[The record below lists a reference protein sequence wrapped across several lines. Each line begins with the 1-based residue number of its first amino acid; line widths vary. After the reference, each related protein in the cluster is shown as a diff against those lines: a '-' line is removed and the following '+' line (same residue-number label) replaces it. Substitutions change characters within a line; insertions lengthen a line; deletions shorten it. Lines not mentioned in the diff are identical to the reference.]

1 LQPGPRRDTQL
12 VSGIA
17 QAIGLLEAQ
26 GQFGPFVVVLDQDLF
41 LVAQTPTRAL
51 VLPQDRI
58 LPFLG
63 GGPLLRSSTLNGVA
77 GVVAY
82 GVVVALGG
90 EPVQLVIATDICVQF
105 LQVTTEPN
113 FVFRVC
119 EKIALRIKEPEAIIR
134 LVE

>member
-1 LQPGPRRDTQL
+1 
-12 VSGIA
+12 
-17 QAIGLLEAQ
+17 
-26 GQFGPFVVVLDQDLF
+26 VVLDQDLF
-41 LVAQTPTRAL
+41 LVAQTPTPAL

-77 GVVAY
+77 GVVAF

-90 EPVQLVIATDICVQF
+90 EPVQLVIATDVCVQF